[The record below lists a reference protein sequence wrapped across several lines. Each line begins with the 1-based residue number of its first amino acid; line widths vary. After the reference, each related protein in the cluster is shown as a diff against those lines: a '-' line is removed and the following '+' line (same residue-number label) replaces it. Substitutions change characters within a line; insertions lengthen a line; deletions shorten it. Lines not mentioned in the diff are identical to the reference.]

1 MSLTKRGYNM
11 KILGIINQKGG
22 VGKTTTAVNISAGL
36 ALEGYKVLLID
47 CDPQGNA
54 TQSVR
59 REPTDEEAT
68 LYEVLKGSADINDA
82 IKPGAYDILPTD
94 IRLSAAEL
102 ELTSVPARELLL
114 KEAIADLKTDY
125 DFIIMDCAP
134 SLSLITLEALVACN
148 SIIIPVQAAYLPLK
162 GIKQLLDTVALVKKR
177 LNTGLELLGVV
188 VTMYNGSRNLDKD
201 MLVNLKAALPCEVL
215 ATIPNNI
222 ALAEA
227 QATGQDVYTY
237 APGSKGAE
245 VYRALTKEI
254 IKRSL

>member
-1 MSLTKRGYNM
+1 M
-11 KILGIINQKGG
+11 KTIAIINQKGG
-22 VGKTTTAVNISAGL
+22 VGKTTTAVNLSAGL
-36 ALEGYKVLLID
+36 ALEGYKVLLVD

-54 TQSVR
+54 SQSVR
-59 REPTDEEAT
+59 REPTDEEPT

-82 IKPGAYDILPTD
+82 IKAGTFDLLPTD

-114 KEAIADLKTDY
+114 KEALAELKTAY
-125 DFIIMDCAP
+125 DFIIIDCAP

-162 GIKQLLDTVALVKKR
+162 GIKQLLQTVELVKKR
-177 LNTGLELLGVV
+177 LNTSLELLGVV
-188 VTMYNGSRNLDKD
+188 VTMYNGGRNLDKD
-201 MLVNLKAALPCEVL
+201 MLENVRAAFPGNVL
-215 ATIPNNI
+215 AMIPNNI

-237 APGSKGAE
+237 APTSKGAE
-245 VYRALTKEI
+245 VYRELTKEI